1 MSALS
6 EIQAGDK
13 IMDASVYRRKAVYGR
28 WAVACAFFF
37 NGFLIGSWA
46 PQIPVFMTRLHIS
59 EFTLGLMILVF
70 GLGALAAMPWCG
82 YLIGRYGSRAVVQGF
97 AIFCSFSLLLVALA
111 PNLYVAAPALFLFG
125 AVIGGMDVAM
135 NANAVEVEKK
145 LARAVMS
152 SSHGFWSLGGFAGGA
167 LGGLL
172 IEAHGHLIHAA
183 VVTAIAVVLGL
194 AAFRYMI
201 TEDAPVVHEKKGK
214 LAFPTNPLIYLIGI
228 MALFS
233 MIPEGSVL
241 DWAALYLKQE
251 RGADIATAGFAFAA
265 FSGTMSVM
273 RFLGDG
279 VRNRF
284 GAVKTLRVSALI
296 GASGMLVASLAPTP
310 WIAILAFAFS
320 GLGIANMVPIAFSA
334 AGNQKGTS
342 SGVAL
347 SLVTLMGYS
356 GILVAPSAIG
366 FVGGRTGFGP
376 VYMVLACLLVVVFLM
391 ANLASSADRDE
402 SSQA

>member
-1 MSALS
+1 
-6 EIQAGDK
+6 
-13 IMDASVYRRKAVYGR
+13 MDASVYRKRAVFGR
-28 WAVACAFFF
+28 WAVASAFFF
-37 NGFLIGSWA
+37 NGFLVGSWA
-46 PQIPVFMTRLHIS
+46 PQIPVFMTRLDIS

-70 GLGALAAMPWCG
+70 GIGALVAMPWCG
-82 YLIGRYGSRAVVQGF
+82 YLIGRFGSRAVVKSF
-97 AIFCSFSLLLVALA
+97 AVVCSFSLLLVALA
-111 PNLYVAAPALFLFG
+111 PNLVTAAPALFLFG

-135 NANAVEVEKK
+135 NANAVEVEKQ
-145 LARAVMS
+145 LSRAVMS

-167 LGGLL
+167 LGGIL
-172 IEAHGHLIHAA
+172 IEAHGHLIHAT
-183 VVTAIAVVLGL
+183 VVTGIAIVLGL
-194 AAFRYMI
+194 ASFRYMI
-201 TEDAPVVHEKKGK
+201 TEDKPVVHEKQK
-214 LAFPTNPLIYLIGI
+214 LSFPTNPLIYLIGI

-233 MIPEGSVL
+233 MVPEGSVL

-265 FSGTMSVM
+265 FSGTMSIM

-296 GASGMLVASLAPTP
+296 GAAGLLVASIAPTP

-334 AGNQKGTS
+334 AGNQPGTS
-342 SGVAL
+342 SGIAL
-347 SLVTLMGYS
+347 SMVTLMGYS

-376 VYMVLACLLVVVFLM
+376 VYMVLAALLVVVFLM
-391 ANLASSADRDE
+391 ANLAASADR
-402 SSQA
+402 AKN

>member
-1 MSALS
+1 
-6 EIQAGDK
+6 
-13 IMDASVYRRKAVYGR
+13 MDASVYRKRAVYGR

-46 PQIPVFMTRLHIS
+46 PQIPVFMTRLGIS
-59 EFTLGLMILVF
+59 EFTLGLLILVF
-70 GLGALAAMPWCG
+70 GIGALVAMPWCG
-82 YLIGRYGSRAVVQGF
+82 FLIGRYGSRAVVKGF
-97 AIFCSFSLLLVALA
+97 AVFCSFSLLLVALA
-111 PNLYVAAPALFLFG
+111 PNVVTAAPALFLFG

-145 LARAVMS
+145 LSRAVMS

-167 LGGLL
+167 LGGIL
-172 IEAHGHLIHAA
+172 IEAHGHLVHAA
-183 VVTAIAVVLGL
+183 VVTLIAVVLGL
-194 AAFRYMI
+194 ASFKYMV
-201 TEDAPVVHEKKGK
+201 TEDTPVVHEKQK
-214 LAFPTNPLIYLIGI
+214 LAFPTNPLIYLIGL

-233 MIPEGSVL
+233 MVPEGSVL
-241 DWAALYLKQE
+241 DWAALYLQQE

-265 FSGTMSVM
+265 FSGTMSIM

-296 GASGMLVASLAPTP
+296 GASGLLVASLAPTS
-310 WIAILAFAFS
+310 WVAILAFAFS

-334 AGNQKGTS
+334 AGNQPGTS

-347 SLVTLMGYS
+347 SMVTLMGYS

-376 VYMVLACLLVVVFLM
+376 VYMVLAALLIVVFLM
-391 ANLASSADRDE
+391 ANLAASADRAKD
-402 SSQA
+402 

>member
-1 MSALS
+1 
-6 EIQAGDK
+6 
-13 IMDASVYRRKAVYGR
+13 MDASVYRKRAVYGR

-37 NGFLIGSWA
+37 NGFLVGSWA
-46 PQIPVFMTRLHIS
+46 PQIPVFMTRLDIS

-70 GLGALAAMPWCG
+70 GTGALVAMPWCG
-82 YLIGRYGSRAVVQGF
+82 YLIGKYGSRLVVKSFAV
-97 AIFCSFSLLLVALA
+97 FCSFSLLLVALA
-111 PNLYVAAPALFLFG
+111 PNLITAAPALFLFG

-135 NANAVEVEKK
+135 NANAVEVEKQ
-145 LARAVMS
+145 LSRAVMS

-167 LGGLL
+167 LGGIL
-172 IEAHGHLIHAA
+172 IEAHGHLIHAI
-183 VVTAIAVVLGL
+183 VVTVIAIVLGL
-194 AAFRYMI
+194 ASFRYMI
-201 TEDAPVVHEKKGK
+201 TEDAPVVHEKQK
-214 LAFPTNPLIYLIGI
+214 LSFPTNPLIYLIGV

-233 MIPEGSVL
+233 MVPEGSVL

-265 FSGTMSVM
+265 FSGTMAIM

-296 GASGMLVASLAPTP
+296 GASGLLVASIAPTP

-334 AGNQKGTS
+334 AGNQPGTS

-347 SLVTLMGYS
+347 SMVTLMGYS

-366 FVGGRTGFGP
+366 FVGGHTGFGP
-376 VYMVLACLLVVVFLM
+376 VYMVLAALLVVVFLM
-391 ANLASSADRDE
+391 ANLAATADRAK
-402 SSQA
+402 S